1 MELTLDSIER
11 IMLIVWYWGAI
22 PLGIF
27 MTVYFSYQK
36 YQRSRQLRAQRN
48 QSTAMAIS
56 DNLQEAF
63 ALTEFDEDWEAC
75 AVRWFRQEKELS
87 AIELVQQ
94 QTGLDFEKAKVKLLK
109 LDEEIT
115 I

>member
-11 IMLIVWYWGAI
+11 IMLIVWHWGAI

-27 MTVYFSYQK
+27 MTLYLSYQK
-36 YQRSRQLRAQRN
+36 YQRNRQLRTQLN
-48 QSTAMAIS
+48 QSTATAIPDS
-56 DNLQEAF
+56 LQEAF
-63 ALTEFDEDWEAC
+63 TLTQFDEDWEAC
-75 AVRWFRQEKELS
+75 AVRWFREERELS